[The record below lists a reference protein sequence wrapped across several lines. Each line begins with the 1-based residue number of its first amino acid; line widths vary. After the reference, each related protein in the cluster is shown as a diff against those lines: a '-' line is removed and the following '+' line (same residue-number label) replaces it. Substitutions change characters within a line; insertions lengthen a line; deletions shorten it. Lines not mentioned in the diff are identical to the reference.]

1 MENVETTPQ
10 NSREHNPAIEEPSGA
25 DISASLVDLGASTPN
40 EGPRDNS
47 LFDNSLPS
55 LPGGDTRQAFN
66 QAFMEEPAF
75 PEEDRLVR
83 PSENTRTV
91 EAQLAMLGGGFADEV
106 ENEGDDFNN
115 EVGFQPRAT
124 TALEDTDFK
133 PEGLGVGPL
142 DDSEQD
148 AQQFELPSQP
158 AARKSA
164 ISTPKT

>member
-1 MENVETTPQ
+1 
-10 NSREHNPAIEEPSGA
+10 
-25 DISASLVDLGASTPN
+25 
-40 EGPRDNS
+40 
-47 LFDNSLPS
+47 
-55 LPGGDTRQAFN
+55 
-66 QAFMEEPAF
+66 MEEPAF
-75 PEEDRLVR
+75 PEDDRLVR

-106 ENEGDDFNN
+106 ENEGDDFNS
-115 EVGFQPRAT
+115 EVGFQPRST

-142 DDSEQD
+142 DVSEQD
-148 AQQFELPSQP
+148 AHQFELPSQP